1 MNVTA
6 SADEAGVGTDAHLAL
21 EARRFRAELLR
32 SRSTIFVQ
40 LFDYLVSRSVD
51 ARAPKEI
58 EIAMEVFGKP
68 ATFDTSQDSTVR
80 VYVHRLRQR
89 LDAFYVD
96 RTTHRLHIP
105 FGEYRV
111 ILAGPEGQARKRSAL
126 LRWRSRQSIII
137 AVSIGVSVLLWTALF
152 RHLDRKAE
160 LPALASTA
168 FWQPMTARKK
178 PPTIIVGDNY
188 LFAEA
193 ENRKDVRRFIMQA
206 DIRSRSELDQ
216 HFVGHPD
223 AFYKL
228 YDLDIHYV
236 SAGTTRALW
245 NTLKLVSEL
254 FPEDRKPGVIQA
266 SKLTEQALH
275 ATDAIYIG
283 RLDALGMLED
293 VLFQASGFDLGKS
306 QMELIDRRS
315 GRRFHWGPSSQ
326 DKGAAGEQTRMIRD
340 YGYIATLRDTGGKRI
355 LIIAG
360 ITDSA
365 LLQMTQLVSNEKKI
379 QSISRAAGDAES
391 FEALFE
397 IQARGTRI
405 IEMKLQTARPLGRI
419 QAP

>member
-6 SADEAGVGTDAHLAL
+6 SVDESGAGTEVHLAL
-21 EARRFRAELLR
+21 EARRFRTELLR

-40 LFDYLVSRSVD
+40 LFDYIVSRSID

-58 EIAMEVFGKP
+58 EIAMEVFGKT

-89 LDAFYVD
+89 LDAFYSD
-96 RTTHRLHIP
+96 RTTHRLQIP

-111 ILAGPEGQARKRSAL
+111 IISGPENPVKEKSAL
-126 LRWRSRQSIII
+126 LRWRSSQSIVI
-137 AVSIGVSVLLWTALF
+137 AVSIGISVLLWTALF
-152 RHLDRKAE
+152 RHVDEGNA
-160 LPALASTA
+160 LPAFASTA
-168 FWQPMTARKK
+168 FWQPMAVRKT
-178 PPTIIVGDNY
+178 PPTIMVGDNY
-188 LFAEA
+188 LLAEA
-193 ENRKDVRRFIMQA
+193 ENGKDVRRFIMQA
-206 DIRSRSELDQ
+206 DIRSRSDLDR
-216 HFVGHPD
+216 HFVGHPE

-236 SAGTTRALW
+236 SEGTTRALW

-266 SKLTEQALH
+266 SKLTEQALR
-275 ATDAIYIG
+275 ANDAVYVG

-293 VLFQASGFDLGKS
+293 VLVQVSGFDLGTS
-306 QMELIDRRS
+306 QGELIDRAS
-315 GRRFHWGPSSQ
+315 GRRFHWAQLSQ
-326 DKGAAGEQTRMIRD
+326 DKEAVDEQTRMMRD

-365 LLQMTQLVSNEKKI
+365 LLHMTQLVSDEKNLQNI
-379 QSISRAAGDAES
+379 ARTAGGAES

-397 IQARGTRI
+397 IHARGNRI
-405 IEMKLQTARPLGRI
+405 VATKLQIARPLGRT
-419 QAP
+419 QAS